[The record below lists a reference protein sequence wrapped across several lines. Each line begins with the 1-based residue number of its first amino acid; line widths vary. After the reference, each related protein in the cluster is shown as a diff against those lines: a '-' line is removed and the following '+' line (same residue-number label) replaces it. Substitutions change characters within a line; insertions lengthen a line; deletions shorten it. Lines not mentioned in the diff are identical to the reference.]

1 LQKVTVTSAARATAE
16 VMREEIL
23 ANVKE
28 EPWFLGSEDDV
39 MLSLGVSRPTLR
51 QALRVLEQ
59 EQLVIV
65 RRGIGGGLFARRPN
79 NEGVA
84 HMASIVLRAQGT
96 TYRDLNQ
103 ALRLLTTTCARL
115 AAENPDAAQRRELIS
130 YYDDR
135 LGRIPMRQM
144 DPQDVV
150 DIIGGFFVEMAHLA
164 LSPPLKLFV
173 SVLTELSRLPATD
186 APLDTER
193 TEAMVS
199 RHIGIAHAIADGD
212 ADLAE
217 RLLTEHFEH
226 LLAWSDQTN
235 PHNELRRRTPYL
247 SSQAAR

>member
-1 LQKVTVTSAARATAE
+1 
-16 VMREEIL
+16 MREEIL
-23 ANVKE
+23 ANVQE

-115 AAENPDAAQRRELIS
+115 AAENPDAEKRKCLIS

-135 LGRIPMRQM
+135 VTRVPLSQM
-144 DPQDVV
+144 EHQEVIDL
-150 DIIGGFFVEMAHLA
+150 IGGFFVEMAHLA
-164 LSPPLKLFV
+164 LSPPLSLFL
-173 SVLTELSRLPATD
+173 SVLTELSRLPSSDVSLD
-186 APLDTER
+186 ADR
-193 TEAMVS
+193 TAETVS
-199 RHIGIAHAIADGD
+199 RHISIAHAIADGD
-212 ADLAE
+212 ADRAE
-217 RLLTEHFEH
+217 RLLTEHFGL

-235 PHNELRRRTPYL
+235 PHNELLRRTPYL
-247 SSQAAR
+247 SSQSRR